1 MFCSRWTEQ
10 GAINRPFIGIIYII
24 LKHTLKNDVKWG
36 FKVFKVKEP
45 LSSSE
50 LGTLWLTYQE
60 KTMILRIFEYFL
72 KKSDDQE
79 AKNIMGMLWQEL
91 DYYVELIK
99 GIFEREGAVVPKGFT
114 KEDVNLDAPNLYD
127 HGFDIMF
134 LRILKEISM
143 GMYTINMNMAYR
155 IDVMTIYEGLTNVT
169 HKCYKLATVY
179 LLKKGILTPP
189 PIITMPKRTEFIE
202 SKRYMNG
209 YKPFSEKRPLNAI
222 ELGFLH
228 HGIETNNIGM
238 QLITGFAQSAKNKEV
253 RQYFEKGKELA
264 KRQIKTFQDLLLE
277 NDIQFSTGSGCT
289 VTNSTVAPFS
299 DKLMM
304 FCIDLLNGF
313 CIVGESFGTF
323 FTLRNDI
330 SLKTALLAKD
340 VYFYGQEGLEIMF
353 KHGWYEEPPQTEDR
367 NHLINKNES

>member
-1 MFCSRWTEQ
+1 MFTIK
-10 GAINRPFIGIIYII
+10 G
-24 LKHTLKNDVKWG
+24 
-36 FKVFKVKEP
+36 P

-72 KKSDDQE
+72 EKSDDQE

-99 GIFEREGAVVPKGFT
+99 GVFESEGAVVPRGFT
-114 KEDVNLDAPNLYD
+114 KEDVNLKAPNLFD

-134 LRILKEISM
+134 LRILKEISL

-155 IDVMTIYEGLTNVT
+155 KDVMTIYEGLTTVT
-169 HKCYKLATVY
+169 QKCYKLSTVY
-179 LLKKGILTPP
+179 LLKKGMLTLP
-189 PIITMPKRTEFIE
+189 PIITMPKRTEYIE
-202 SKRYMNG
+202 SKRYMGG
-209 YKPFSEKRPLNAI
+209 YKLFSEKRSLNAI

-238 QLITGFAQSAKNKEV
+238 QLITGFAQCAENKEV
-253 RQYFEKGKELA
+253 KQYFEKGKELA
-264 KRQIKTFQDLLLE
+264 KKHIKTFQDFLLE
-277 NDIQFSTGSGCT
+277 NDIQFSASSGGT
-289 VTNSTVAPFS
+289 VTTSTVAPFS

-304 FCIDLLNGF
+304 YCIDLLNGF
-313 CIVGESFGTF
+313 SIVGESFGTF

-367 NHLINKNES
+367 SQLINRNDS